1 MRRILKLCVDES
13 RYYQRWLAGKRKR
26 SGGGR
31 AFHSRLESFVEF
43 IREQRQRRRT
53 WREIAALLSSEKGC
67 AITTQGVHQFY
78 RRYSH
83 RRAQM
88 HWEETSS
95 VSIATATPIGIAPAR
110 KIILARNAAI
120 CVKFAGQIPKT

>member
-1 MRRILKLCVDES
+1 MNQDIINDGGPV
-13 RYYQRWLAGKRKR
+13 KRKR

-95 VSIATATPIGIAPAR
+95 LSKATATPIGIAPAR
-110 KIILARNAAI
+110 KIILAATPPLREVRRPNPEDMNLNDPTNI
-120 CVKFAGQIPKT
+120 